1 MLGVSAALLS
11 GANATAPLVGGW
23 IFQVVGAPAPFFL
36 GALLLTVLLGLSLA
50 NIKAGREE
58 SAPAAGL
65 GRASG
70 SH

>member
-58 SAPAAGL
+58 SAPAGL